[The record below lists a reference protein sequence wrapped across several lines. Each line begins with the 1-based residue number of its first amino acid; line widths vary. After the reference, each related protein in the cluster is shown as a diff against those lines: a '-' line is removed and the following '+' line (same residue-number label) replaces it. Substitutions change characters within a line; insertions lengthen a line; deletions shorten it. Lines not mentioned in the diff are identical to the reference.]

1 MVHQELKIACAE
13 LRELAE
19 ENPNEMAIIVEMLIE
34 AEEELCQEQD
44 AA

>member
-1 MVHQELKIACAE
+1 MNEDNLKIKCAE

-19 ENPNEMAIIVEMLIE
+19 ENPEEVAIIVEMLIE
-34 AEEELCQEQD
+34 AEEELCIDQ